1 MLSRGHLLRGRN
13 AMPKLRN
20 AKWERF
26 AQEVARGTAA
36 LEAYAL
42 AGFKPH
48 NSNPYAYLK
57 RPEIDRRID
66 EIRAELSAISE
77 AATAKAVAEIVAE
90 RSVDEKE
97 LLNRLLDLAE
107 IGHGRRT
114 IKRKVI
120 KDGKTLELEA
130 TELDINAARQ
140 CYEAYGRQAFG
151 MFIPRTKVESNI
163 TTPDPEARK
172 SAREAAAAALGEV
185 MAEDGEPGTDTR
197 SSAESIH

>member
-1 MLSRGHLLRGRN
+1 M
-13 AMPKLRN
+13 AKLKN
-20 AKWERF
+20 HKWERF

-36 LEAYAL
+36 QEAYAL
-42 AGFKPH
+42 AGFTPH
-48 NSNPYAYLK
+48 NSNPYVYLK
-57 RPEIDRRID
+57 KPEIERRVD
-66 EIRAELSAISE
+66 EIRAELAAVSE

-120 KDGKTLELEA
+120 KDGEA
-130 TELDINAARQ
+130 VEREVTELDINAARQ
-140 CYEAYGRQAFG
+140 CYEAYGRQAYG
-151 MFIPRTKVESNI
+151 MFIPRTKVESSV
-163 TTPDPEARK
+163 TTPDPEARR

-185 MAEDGEPGTDTR
+185 LGKNDEPGTDTR
-197 SSAESIH
+197 SSADSIH